1 VTESDRAPGTR
12 WILERPDLDR
22 LIGALRA
29 AGYKVVGPTVR
40 DGAIVYGE
48 IRAESDLPI
57 GWTDRQAAG
66 SYRLERRA
74 DSAVFGFAVGPHSWR
89 RYLSPPRET
98 LWTAVRTP
106 DGFDVRPNSREE
118 PPLALLGVRACE
130 VAAMGV
136 SDRVF
141 DGAVKDPGYVGRR
154 ERSLRIAVQCGT
166 PGGTCFCVSM
176 GTGPGVRN
184 GFDLCLTEIL
194 DGARH
199 HFVIE
204 VGTPKGAGVLEGLPL
219 RPAGAEDLADAV
231 AVVDRS
237 AREMGR
243 TFDAVGVRE
252 VLANNL
258 EHPRWEIVAKRCLSC
273 ANCTMVCP
281 TCFCST
287 TEEVPDLAGTTTER
301 LRRWDSCFN
310 LGFTAFHVTSV
321 RTSGKSRYR
330 QWLTHKLST
339 WHDQFGVSGCVGCGR
354 CITWCPV
361 GIDLTEE
368 VAALRVVP
376 PPAAAPPAEKGP

>member
-1 VTESDRAPGTR
+1 MTGPTVGSR
-12 WILERPDLDR
+12 WILERRDLDR
-22 LIGALRA
+22 LIGAFRG

-48 IRAESDLPI
+48 IRTDTDLPV
-57 GWTDRQAAG
+57 GWTERQSAG
-66 SYRLERRA
+66 SYRLERRTDA
-74 DSAVFGFAVGPHSWR
+74 AVFGFAVGPHSWR
-89 RYLSPPRET
+89 RFLSPPREV

-106 DGFDVRPNSREE
+106 DGFEIRPTPSRE

-130 VAAMGV
+130 IAAMRV
-136 SDRVF
+136 TDRVF
-141 DGAVKDPGYVGRR
+141 DGPVKDPGYVARR
-154 ERSLRIAVQCGT
+154 DRALRIAVQCGE

-176 GTGPGVRN
+176 GTGPVVRD
-184 GFDLCLTEIL
+184 GFDLSLTEIL
-194 DGARH
+194 DARRH
-199 HFVIE
+199 HFVVE
-204 VGTPKGAGVLEGLPL
+204 VGSEKGAAVLDGVPL
-219 RPAGAEDLADAV
+219 RSAESPDRADVDAV
-231 AVVDRS
+231 VARS
-237 AREMGR
+237 EARMGR
-243 TFDAVGVRE
+243 TFAAEGARE

-287 TEEVPDLAGTTTER
+287 TEEVPDLTGTSTER
-301 LRRWDSCFN
+301 SRRWDSCFN
-310 LGFTAFHVTSV
+310 VGFTQLHVTSV
-321 RTSGKSRYR
+321 RTSPQSRYR

-368 VAALRVVP
+368 VAAIRV
-376 PPAAAPPAEKGP
+376 PAPTPTAPEKAP

>member
-1 VTESDRAPGTR
+1 VTETPRTVGSR
-12 WILERPDLDR
+12 WILERGDLGR
-22 LIGALRA
+22 LLDALKG
-29 AGYKVVGPTVR
+29 AGYKTVGPTVR

-48 IRAESDLPI
+48 IRSEQDLPI

-66 SYRLERRA
+66 SYRLEHRTDA
-74 DSAVFGFAVGPHSWR
+74 AVFGFAVGPHSWR
-89 RYLSPPRET
+89 RYMSPPRET
-98 LWTAVRTP
+98 LWTAERTP
-106 DGFDVRPNSREE
+106 EGFEVRPAADPG

-136 SDRVF
+136 TDRVF
-141 DGAVKDPGYVGRR
+141 DGAVKDPSYVGRR
-154 ERSLRIAVQCGT
+154 DRSLRIAVQCGT

-176 GTGPGVRN
+176 HTGPGVSG

-194 DGARH
+194 DGTRH
-199 HFVIE
+199 HFVVE
-204 VGTPKGAGVLEGLPL
+204 VGSAKGSAVLDGVPL
-219 RPAGAEDLADAV
+219 RPSLAADSADAK

-237 AREMGR
+237 AQQMGR
-243 TFDAVGVRE
+243 TFQSDGVRE
-252 VLANNL
+252 LLATNL

-281 TCFCST
+281 TCFCTT
-287 TEEVPDLAGTTTER
+287 TEEVPDLSGDSTEHA
-301 LRRWDSCFN
+301 RRWDSCFN
-310 LGFTAFHVTSV
+310 LGFTAFHTTSV

-339 WHDQFGVSGCVGCGR
+339 WHDQYGVSGCVGCGR

-368 VAALRVVP
+368 VGAIRVVP
-376 PPAAAPPAEKGP
+376 PPAPTAEKVP